1 MLTPAA
7 LWRAD
12 SLKGM
17 CAATQYAG
25 GLPISHPLLSP
36 VHAGP
41 ELLRHLP
48 PLLLIVGGTE
58 ILMPETL
65 VLAQHAQVRASSPRV
80 RDERSLTTAWAAGGG
95 RASGGAGVRGYVAR
109 F

>member
-1 MLTPAA
+1 MNTAG
-7 LWRAD
+7 WD

-17 CAATQYAG
+17 CAAAVYAG
-25 GLPISHPLLSP
+25 SWPISHPLISP

-65 VLAQHAQVRASSPRV
+65 MLAQVMRA
-80 RDERSLTTAWAAGGG
+80 
-95 RASGGAGVRGYVAR
+95 
-109 F
+109 